1 MKSLKRALCALACLT
16 ALGSAA
22 AHEYYGKSFTLI
34 HPWAEPSAPAATSA
48 EVFMHF
54 DAVERPDRL
63 LRAES
68 ELAQRVEVRG
78 GDGKPAAKGIEI
90 GPETV
95 LAPGGARLVMV
106 GLKQPLETGRSYP
119 LALTFEKS
127 GTMRVMVSI
136 GAH

>member
-1 MKSLKRALCALACLT
+1 MKRFKRGLCLLAYLA

-22 AHEYYGKSFTLI
+22 AHEYYGKGSTLV

-54 DAVERPDRL
+54 DNVEQPDRL
-63 LRAES
+63 LRADS
-68 ELAQRVEVRG
+68 ELAERVEVRG
-78 GDGKPAAKGIEI
+78 RDGKPASKGIEI
-90 GPETV
+90 GPQTV
-95 LAPGGARLVMV
+95 LKPGGARLVLI

>member
-1 MKSLKRALCALACLT
+1 MKRFKRGLCLLACLA

-22 AHEYYGKSFTLI
+22 AHEYYGKGFTLV

-48 EVFMHF
+48 DVFMNF
-54 DAVERPDRL
+54 DNVEQPDRL
-63 LRAES
+63 LRADS

-78 GDGKPAAKGIEI
+78 RDGKPAAKGIEI
-90 GPETV
+90 GPQTV
-95 LAPGGARLVMV
+95 LKPGAARLVLI